1 MKALKLFFVFMIVL
15 NIGVAFAEEVS
26 SNCGQIDDSVDR
38 STEDSVER
46 PVSESTGSTAASA

>member
-15 NIGVAFAEEVS
+15 NIGVAFAEQVD

-38 STEDSVER
+38 TTEESIDR
-46 PVSESTGSTAASA
+46 PASESSATSAASA